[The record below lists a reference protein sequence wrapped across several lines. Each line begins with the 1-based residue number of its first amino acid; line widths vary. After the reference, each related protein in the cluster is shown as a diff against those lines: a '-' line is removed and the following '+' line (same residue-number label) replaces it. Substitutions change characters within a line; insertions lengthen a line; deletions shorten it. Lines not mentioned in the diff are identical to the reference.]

1 MNLWKLES
9 LRKVII
15 LVMHNV
21 YKIVVIQ
28 IWSSKQ
34 NHDIILRRV
43 GTENIWEEKVKE
55 LVANLQLFK
64 LNLKTI

>member
-43 GTENIWEEKVKE
+43 GTENVWEEKVKE